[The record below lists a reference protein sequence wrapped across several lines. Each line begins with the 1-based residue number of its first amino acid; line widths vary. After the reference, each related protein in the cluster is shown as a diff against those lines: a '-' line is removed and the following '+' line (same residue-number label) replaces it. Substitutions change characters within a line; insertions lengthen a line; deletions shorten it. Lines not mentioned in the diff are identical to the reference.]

1 MKEIKYVWEIWS
13 KQAPKSLYYY
23 TKEEV
28 RLAKIRYQECNHTK
42 VYIKMYK
49 RGKIKWNIQSVKS

>member
-23 TKEEV
+23 TKEGV

-42 VYIKMYK
+42 VYIKLYK
-49 RGKIKWNIQSVKS
+49 RGK